1 MAKPASREELKEYCL
16 RKLGAPVLEIN
27 VDDDQI
33 EDALDDT
40 FQFFQERHFDGM
52 EKMHLKHVLTEAE
65 ITRFKTNNIS
75 HTAANGDLWTERGN
89 YIELPD
95 HIIGVEKIFG
105 VTSSSIRGD
114 LFGIEYQIFL
124 NDLYAFG
131 SIDILNY
138 YMVKSYIETLDM
150 VLNTGNL
157 IQFRFTKR
165 NGKLY
170 IDYDPAMLTKGK
182 ILIIECYRALNPQDL
197 PKIYNDFW
205 VKRYATAAIK
215 KQWGQNLIKFNNVQ
229 LPGGVQIN
237 GRQIYEDAIKEIDE
251 IESKIISDYE
261 LPPLDMIG

>member
-1 MAKPASREELKEYCL
+1 MAKPASRAELKDYCL
-16 RKLGAPVLEIN
+16 RKLGAPVLQIN
-27 VDDDQI
+27 VADSQV

-52 EKMHLKHVLTEAE
+52 EKMYLKHELSATEV
-65 ITRFKTNNIS
+65 TRFKETNVT
-75 HTAANGDLWTERGN
+75 HTSADGTTWEERSN
-89 YIELPD
+89 YLELPD
-95 HIIGVEKIFG
+95 HIIGVEKIFSL
-105 VTSSSIRGD
+105 TSSSIRGD
-114 LFGIEYQIFL
+114 LFGIEFQIFL

-138 YMVKSYIETLDM
+138 YMVKQYIETLDM
-150 VLNTGNL
+150 VLNTGSL
-157 IQFRFTKR
+157 IQYRFTKR
-165 NGKLY
+165 NGKLF
-170 IDYDPAMLTKGK
+170 IDYDPSMLTEGK
-182 ILIIECYRALNPQDL
+182 IFIIECYRALDPQNL
-197 PKIYNDFW
+197 TKIYNDFW

-237 GRQIYEDAIKEIDE
+237 GREIYEDAVKELDE